1 MPFRRF
7 ASSRWLAPPIQTA
20 SFKALLVIPILLSIA
35 TFAALFAHSEV
46 DIALLWSQCHSR
58 ARIPALSHIPLL
70 GTPSCFLVSFF
81 QCALD
86 SLRSRAVM
94 AVILAYVGALATV
107 CTVESARRCNRP
119 SALIA
124 KPTLWWLLFNL
135 LGGAMVWQLVI
146 VPAFLHRAKALVLA
160 KQAWG
165 DGGDEAV
172 AAAGLGSEADSDATN
187 AKEQGRTLPDS
198 EAVAIP
204 IAVAVGY
211 FLPSILMLV
220 YNTPAVITIWL
231 FFPLYVSLVRQGVRH
246 IIERIRRVSPTSI
259 HHESHWQCVALLY
272 TLPVVLSIA
281 AHVFVLWNI
290 AQDDDRK
297 KMTKLTVSF
306 IEIDFQ
312 FIAWT
317 VLYWVFVEAGWKV
330 PLSMIGISILAG
342 PGAGTCL
349 GWLYRERLVRKGFA
363 ALVDEAFIDDNEDR
377 LGEEAPLLR

>member
-1 MPFRRF
+1 MPSRSFS
-7 ASSRWLAPPIQTA
+7 SSRWLAPPIQTV
-20 SFKALLVIPILLSIA
+20 SFKWLLVVPIILSVA
-35 TFAALFAHSEV
+35 TFAALFVHSDV

-58 ARIPALSHIPLL
+58 ARIPGLSHIPLI

-86 SLRSRAVM
+86 SLRSKAVM
-94 AVILAYVGALATV
+94 GVILAYVGALATV

-119 SALIA
+119 SSLIA

-160 KQAWG
+160 EGQSRG
-165 DGGDEAV
+165 TGGGDETV
-172 AAAGLGSEADSDATN
+172 AAAAAEDASE
-187 AKEQGRTLPDS
+187 EGRTLPDS

-204 IAVAVGY
+204 IAVAAGY
-211 FLPSILMLV
+211 FLPSVLMLV
-220 YNTPAVITIWL
+220 FNSPATITIWL
-231 FFPLYVSLVRQGVRH
+231 FFPLYVSLVRQGVRYVV
-246 IIERIRRVSPTSI
+246 ERIRRVSPTSI
-259 HHESHWQCVALLY
+259 HHESHWQSVALVY
-272 TLPVVLSIA
+272 ALPVVLSVA
-281 AHVFVLWNI
+281 AHVFVIWNL

-330 PLSMIGISILAG
+330 PLSMVAISAIAG

-349 GWLYRERLVRKGFA
+349 GWLYRERLVKSGFTSQFSIGE
-363 ALVDEAFIDDNEDR
+363 DEDTSA
-377 LGEEAPLLR
+377 EERPLLG

>member
-1 MPFRRF
+1 MPSRRF
-7 ASSRWLAPPIQTA
+7 ISSRWLAPPIQTA
-20 SFKALLVIPILLSIA
+20 PFKALLIIPILLSIA
-35 TFAALFAHSEV
+35 TFAALFANSDV
-46 DIALLWSQCHSR
+46 DIALLWSQCHSH
-58 ARIPALSHIPLL
+58 ARIPGLSHIPLL

-81 QCALD
+81 QSALD

-94 AVILAYVGALATV
+94 AVVLSYVGALATV

-119 SALIA
+119 NALIA

-160 KQAWG
+160 EQAWG

-172 AAAGLGSEADSDATN
+172 SADSDSDTVN

-211 FLPSILMLV
+211 FLPSVLMLV
-220 YNTPAVITIWL
+220 YNSPAVITIWL
-231 FFPLYVSLVRQGVRH
+231 FFPVYVSLVRQGVRR
-246 IIERIRRVSPTSI
+246 IIERIRRVSPTNI

-272 TLPVVLSIA
+272 TLPIVLSVA
-281 AHVFVLWNI
+281 AHLFVLWNL
-290 AQDDDRK
+290 AQEDDRK
-297 KMTKLTVSF
+297 ELTKLTVSF
-306 IEIDFQ
+306 IEIDFL

-317 VLYWVFVEAGWKV
+317 VLYWVFVEAGWQV
-330 PLSMIGISILAG
+330 PLSMMALSILAG

-349 GWLYRERLVRKGFA
+349 GWLFRERLVKNGFA
-363 ALVDEAFIDDNEDR
+363 GSVDESSVDDNEG
-377 LGEEAPLLR
+377 LVGEEAPLLR

>member
-1 MPFRRF
+1 MPSHGF
-7 ASSRWLAPPIQTA
+7 SSSGWLAPPIQFA
-20 SFKALLVIPILLSIA
+20 SFKSLLVIPIILSVG
-35 TFAALFAHSEV
+35 TFVALFAHSDV

-58 ARIPALSHIPLL
+58 ARIPGLSHIPLI

-86 SLRSRAVM
+86 SLRSKAVM
-94 AVILAYVGALATV
+94 AVILSYVGALATV

-119 SALIA
+119 NSLIA

-160 KQAWG
+160 EKQSQG
-165 DGGDEAV
+165 TGGEDSTV
-172 AAAGLGSEADSDATN
+172 AAAEVEDIGE
-187 AKEQGRTLPDS
+187 EGRTLPDS

-204 IAVAVGY
+204 IAVAAGY

-220 YNTPAVITIWL
+220 FNSPATITVWL
-231 FFPLYVSLVRQGVRH
+231 FFPLYVY
-246 IIERIRRVSPTSI
+246 
-259 HHESHWQCVALLY
+259 AL
-272 TLPVVLSIA
+272 PIVLSIA
-281 AHVFVLWNI
+281 AHAFVIWNL
-290 AQDDDRK
+290 AQGDDRK

-317 VLYWVFVEAGWKV
+317 VLYWVFVEAGWRV
-330 PLSMIGISILAG
+330 PLSMIAISVIAG
-342 PGAGTCL
+342 PGTGTVL
-349 GWLYRERLVRKGFA
+349 GWLYRERLVKNGFTSQS
-363 ALVDEAFIDDNEDR
+363 VGESEDPSA
-377 LGEEAPLLR
+377 EERPLLG

>member
-1 MPFRRF
+1 MPCRRF
-7 ASSRWLAPPIQTA
+7 CSSRWLAPPIQTA
-20 SFKALLVIPILLSIA
+20 PFKSLLVIPIFLSIA
-35 TFAALFAHSEV
+35 TFAALFAHSDV

-58 ARIPALSHIPLL
+58 ARIPGLSHIPLL

-81 QCALD
+81 QSALD

-135 LGGAMVWQLVI
+135 LGGAMVWQLAI

-165 DGGDEAV
+165 EDGDEDRN
-172 AAAGLGSEADSDATN
+172 EDSDEDAESDAVN

-204 IAVAVGY
+204 IAIAVGY
-211 FLPSILMLV
+211 FLPSALMLL
-220 YNTPAVITIWL
+220 YNCPTIIAIWL
-231 FFPLYVSLVRQGVRH
+231 FFPLYVSLLRQGVRRT
-246 IIERIRRVSPTSI
+246 IEKIRRVGPASI

-272 TLPVVLSIA
+272 TLPAVLSIA
-281 AHVFVLWNI
+281 AHLFVLWSL
-290 AQDDDRK
+290 AQNDDRK

-317 VLYWVFVEAGWKV
+317 VLYWVFVEAGWRV
-330 PLSMIGISILAG
+330 PLSMIGISIVAG
-342 PGAGTCL
+342 PGAGICL
-349 GWLYRERLVRKGFA
+349 GWLYRERLVKKGFA
-363 ALVDEAFIDDNEDR
+363 GLVDESSIEDAEGR
-377 LGEEAPLLR
+377 SGEEAPLLR

>member
-1 MPFRRF
+1 MPSRRF
-7 ASSRWLAPPIQTA
+7 TSSRWLAPPIQTA
-20 SFKALLVIPILLSIA
+20 SFKSLLVIPVILAIA
-35 TFAALFAHSEV
+35 TFAALFVHSDV

-58 ARIPALSHIPLL
+58 ARIPGLSHIPLL

-86 SLRSRAVM
+86 SLRSKAVM
-94 AVILAYVGALATV
+94 AVILTYVGALATV

-119 SALIA
+119 NALIA
-124 KPTLWWLLFNL
+124 RPTLWWLLFNL
-135 LGGAMVWQLVI
+135 LGGAIVWQLVI

-160 KQAWG
+160 EQSWGTGDDRG
-165 DGGDEAV
+165 DGPGDGEAAV
-172 AAAGLGSEADSDATN
+172 ASATEDARD
-187 AKEQGRTLPDS
+187 QGRTLPDS

-211 FLPSILMLV
+211 FLPSALMLV
-220 YNTPAVITIWL
+220 FNSPATITTWL
-231 FFPLYVSLVRQGVRH
+231 FFPLYVSLIRQGVRY
-246 IIERIRRVSPTSI
+246 IVERIRRVSPTSI

-272 TLPVVLSIA
+272 TLPILLSVA
-281 AHVFVLWNI
+281 AHLFVLWNL
-290 AQDDDRK
+290 AENDDRK

-330 PLSMIGISILAG
+330 PLTMVAISIIAG

-349 GWLYRERLVRKGFA
+349 GWLYRERLVKNGFA
-363 ALVDEAFIDDNEDR
+363 GQSSADDEED
-377 LGEEAPLLR
+377 LSAEEAPLLG

>member
-1 MPFRRF
+1 MPSRRF
-7 ASSRWLAPPIQTA
+7 TSSRWLAPPIQTA
-20 SFKALLVIPILLSIA
+20 PFKALLVVPILLSIA
-35 TFAALFAHSEV
+35 TFAALFAHSDV
-46 DIALLWSQCHSR
+46 DIALLWSQCHAR
-58 ARIPALSHIPLL
+58 ARIPGLSRIPLL

-94 AVILAYVGALATV
+94 GVILAYVGALATV

-119 SALIA
+119 NALIV

-135 LGGAMVWQLVI
+135 LGGAMVWQLAI

-160 KQAWG
+160 KQAQG
-165 DGGDEAV
+165 DDGDDAV
-172 AAAGLGSEADSDATN
+172 SADADSDAFN

-204 IAVAVGY
+204 IAIAVGY
-211 FLPSILMLV
+211 FLPSALMLV
-220 YNTPAVITIWL
+220 YNSPALITIWL
-231 FFPLYVSLVRQGVRH
+231 FFPVYVSLVRQGVRR
-246 IIERIRRVSPTSI
+246 IIENIRRVGPTSI

-272 TLPVVLSIA
+272 TLPIVLSVA
-281 AHVFVLWNI
+281 AHLFVLWNL

-297 KMTKLTVSF
+297 DMTKLTVSF

-317 VLYWVFVEAGWKV
+317 VLYWVFVEAGWQV
-330 PLSMIGISILAG
+330 PLSMIAISILAG

-349 GWLYRERLVRKGFA
+349 GWLYRERLVKNGFGG
-363 ALVDEAFIDDNEDR
+363 LVDESSVDDDEGL
-377 LGEEAPLLR
+377 LGEDAPLLR